1 MGAPQGV
8 AAATGSAVT
17 LTGLAGLNY
26 SWANPDGRLTDQAQA
41 VLAQKFPG
49 ASVRVHGRDA
59 IITGLP
65 VGADVD
71 AAHDLVRDIE
81 GVRNVKEDTAAADRA
96 VAAELADSIARDSR
110 ADGTVVVT
118 TVLAPL
124 DTAVASDITQV
135 GVAPAVVAA
144 DAPTTVPGSATAP
157 PADAPAATADAP
169 ATTAATATPPTPA
182 ATATTTDAPAT
193 TATTSSAAPAPAS
206 AESGDGTVALSD
218 ALSTKILFDSV
229 SSKLDGES
237 QTAVDRLVAYLGDNP
252 DVRVKI
258 VGHADAWGTRLTNI
272 AVSRARADSVV
283 SAIVGGGVERS
294 RISGF
299 AQGDRVP
306 VASNAT
312 AEGRAANRRVEIVF
326 FGAEGTGDREVAFTG

>member
-1 MGAPQGV
+1 MGMADNVRGSGENPWERRK
-8 AAATGSAVT
+8 AWPLLLGSAVT
-17 LTGLAGLNY
+17 ITGLAGLNY
-26 SWANPDGRLTDQAQA
+26 SWANPDGRLTDQAQTA
-41 VLAQKFPG
+41 LAEKFPG

-118 TVLAPL
+118 TVLATL
-124 DTAVASDITQV
+124 DTSVASDITQV
-135 GVAPAVVAA
+135 GAAPAVVAA
-144 DAPTTVPGSATAP
+144 DAPTTVQGSATAP
-157 PADAPAATADAP
+157 PTDAPAATADAP
-169 ATTAATATPPTPA
+169 PTSATTA
-182 ATATTTDAPAT
+182 DAPAVT
-193 TATTSSAAPAPAS
+193 
-206 AESGDGTVALSD
+206 AESGIGTAALSD
-218 ALSTKILFDSV
+218 VLSTKILFDSV

-237 QTAVDRLVAYLGDNP
+237 QTAVDRLVTYLGDNP

-283 SAIVGGGVERS
+283 SAIVGGGVDRS
-294 RISGF
+294 RISAF

>member
-1 MGAPQGV
+1 M
-8 AAATGSAVT
+8 
-17 LTGLAGLNY
+17 
-26 SWANPDGRLTDQAQA
+26 
-41 VLAQKFPG
+41 
-49 ASVRVHGRDA
+49 
-59 IITGLP
+59 
-65 VGADVD
+65 
-71 AAHDLVRDIE
+71 
-81 GVRNVKEDTAAADRA
+81 KEDTAAADRA
-96 VAAELADSIARDSR
+96 VAAQLADSIARDSR

-118 TVLAPL
+118 TVRAPL
-124 DTAVASDITQV
+124 DTGIASDITQV
-135 GVAPAVVAA
+135 RVVT
-144 DAPTTVPGSATAP
+144 DAPPKSP
-157 PADAPAATADAP
+157 TADAP
-169 ATTAATATPPTPA
+169 ATPAPA
-182 ATATTTDAPAT
+182 ASTDAPA
-193 TATTSSAAPAPAS
+193 AASSPSPAP
-206 AESGDGTVALSD
+206 
-218 ALSTKILFDSV
+218 TKFHFDSV

-283 SAIVGGGVERS
+283 SATVGGGVDRS
-294 RISGF
+294 RISAF

>member
-1 MGAPQGV
+1 MGMADNVRGSGENPWERRK
-8 AAATGSAVT
+8 AWPLLLGSAVT
-17 LTGLAGLNY
+17 ITGLAGLNY
-26 SWANPDGRLTDQAQA
+26 SWANPDGRLTDQAQTA
-41 VLAQKFPG
+41 LAEKFPG

-118 TVLAPL
+118 TVLATL
-124 DTAVASDITQV
+124 DTSVASDITQV

-144 DAPTTVPGSATAP
+144 DAPTTVQGSATAP
-157 PADAPAATADAP
+157 PTDAPAATADAP
-169 ATTAATATPPTPA
+169 PTSATTA
-182 ATATTTDAPAT
+182 DAPAVT
-193 TATTSSAAPAPAS
+193 
-206 AESGDGTVALSD
+206 AESGIGTAALSD
-218 ALSTKILFDSV
+218 VLSTKILFDSV

-237 QTAVDRLVAYLGDNP
+237 QTAVDRLVTYLGDNP

-283 SAIVGGGVERS
+283 SAIVGGGVDRS
-294 RISGF
+294 RISAF

>member
-1 MGAPQGV
+1 MADNVPGSGDNPWERRKAWPLLL
-8 AAATGSAVT
+8 GSAVT

-26 SWANPDGRLTDQAQA
+26 SWANPDGRLTDQAQTA
-41 VLAQKFPG
+41 LAEKFPG

-96 VAAELADSIARDSR
+96 VAAELADNIARDSR

-144 DAPTTVPGSATAP
+144 NAPTTVPGSATAP
-157 PADAPAATADAP
+157 PTDAPARPAP
-169 ATTAATATPPTPA
+169 P
-182 ATATTTDAPAT
+182 TDAPAT

-283 SAIVGGGVERS
+283 SAIVGGGVDRS